1 MSKVQ
6 GVCVCA
12 LGHTVEWCRV
22 VRYGVQFVEWWAAQ
36 EPSPAPTEPENVLQY
51 ATFWVRP
58 DARLIDMLVTL
69 VAAEHHVLAAAGP
82 RVPGPAVD
90 RETTD
95 LSGPSRLHRGDS
107 SFEQGPRRQPRGV
120 AVALGWFLLLTLAQG
135 VAGGLIGQ
143 NLVDPQKA
151 ELPEPYDATTGFD
164 ENSLRARLQTN
175 APMVSPVSTRSMTSS
190 SSRPSACRRREPG

>member
-95 LSGPSRLHRGDS
+95 LSGLSRLHRGDS
-107 SFEQGPRRQPRGV
+107 SFEQGPRH
-120 AVALGWFLLLTLAQG
+120 LT
-135 VAGGLIGQ
+135 
-143 NLVDPQKA
+143 
-151 ELPEPYDATTGFD
+151 
-164 ENSLRARLQTN
+164 S
-175 APMVSPVSTRSMTSS
+175 
-190 SSRPSACRRREPG
+190 RRRGRPRLVLVADAGAGSGRRTDRAESGRPAESRAPRAVRRHDGLR